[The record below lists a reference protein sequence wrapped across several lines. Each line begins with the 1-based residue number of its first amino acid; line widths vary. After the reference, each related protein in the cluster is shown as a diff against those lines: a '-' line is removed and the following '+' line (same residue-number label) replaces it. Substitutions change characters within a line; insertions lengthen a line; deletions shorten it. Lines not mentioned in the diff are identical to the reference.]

1 MKIIKGYKA
10 YNKGLICRDFQFKEG
25 EIFEEKVNPI
35 ACQKG
40 FHYCEN
46 PMDVLDYYD
55 LVSSE
60 FTEVEALGKTHTDDN
75 KKWSTNKIKI
85 GVKLDLPAF
94 IKASIDFVWEKIKLE
109 DSSNDKAQAASG
121 DNSKLAASGNYS
133 KLAASGNY
141 SKLAAS
147 GYNSQLAASGY
158 NSQLAASGD
167 NSQLAASGNY
177 SKLAASGD
185 NSQLELTGKN
195 SVGAA
200 IGCGNSIKA
209 ELYCWITLA
218 EYDESGIVL
227 FVKSAKID
235 GKKLLPNT
243 WYILKDKKFTVKSN

>member
-1 MKIIKGYKA
+1 MKTIKGYKA

-94 IKASIDFVWEKIKLE
+94 IKASIDFVWEKIKSE
-109 DSSNDKAQAASG
+109 DSSNNEIQAASG
-121 DNSKLAASGNYS
+121 Y
-133 KLAASGNY
+133 
-141 SKLAAS
+141 
-147 GYNSQLAASGY
+147 
-158 NSQLAASGD
+158 
-167 NSQLAASGNY
+167 Y

-185 NSQLELTGKN
+185 YSQLALTGKN

-209 ELYCWITLA
+209 ELDCWITLA